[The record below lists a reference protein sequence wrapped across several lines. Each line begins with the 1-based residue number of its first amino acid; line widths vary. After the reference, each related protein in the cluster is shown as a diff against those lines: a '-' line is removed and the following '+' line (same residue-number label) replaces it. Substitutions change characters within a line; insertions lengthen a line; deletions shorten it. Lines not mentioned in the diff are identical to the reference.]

1 MEEKTE
7 ELVVFSLQS
16 QNVLIIR
23 EQFHRFRDGM
33 NDSNIKMQDN
43 NPLDQ
48 SLDAEE
54 FPSIMSNGWHLDEDS
69 SSHFGVNAES
79 LNSFGAK
86 KRKLSLD
93 SDPGRSSKKF
103 SKIEATLLGEGK
115 HGIVDGR
122 WTCGECGKS
131 LSSAVGLDQHLS
143 TVHGAYQFPCE
154 ICNLMFKRRD
164 HVRNHIKRVH
174 DCRKNCSKCGAS
186 FVGRDAYA
194 EHMKSVHK
202 LKVTYR
208 ATNRPV
214 NEDKVNRI
222 NGGFSTEPWKSSG
235 NITFFFLINPKYFGK
250 VLVLS

>member
-1 MEEKTE
+1 MEKTE
-7 ELVVFSLQS
+7 ELVVSFHSKP
-16 QNVLIIR
+16 QNVQVIG

-33 NDSNIKMQDN
+33 NDSNIEMQEI

-48 SLDAEE
+48 SFDAEE

-69 SSHFGVNAES
+69 SSHFGVNGAES
-79 LNSFGAK
+79 LNSSVAK

-93 SDPGRSSKKF
+93 SDRGRSSKKF
-103 SKIEATLLGEGK
+103 SKIEASLLGEGK
-115 HGIVDGR
+115 HGIIDGR
-122 WTCGECGKS
+122 WLCGECGKS

-174 DCRKNCSKCGAS
+174 DCRKNCNKCGAS

-208 ATNRPV
+208 QMGRATV
-214 NEDKVNRI
+214 KEDKMNRT
-222 NGGFSTEPWKSSG
+222 NSTEPWKSPG
-235 NITFFFLINPKYFGK
+235 NTF
-250 VLVLS
+250 